1 MELSMAGS
9 GRERVKPSESSS
21 QLRTEF
27 ITPKVE
33 KLTELSFPSVQAKK
47 PCPMPQRP
55 RYERQT
61 RHSSRVLK
69 CPDSLTFWISSQMQQ
84 LRK

>member
-1 MELSMAGS
+1 MELSVAGS

-27 ITPKVE
+27 ITLKVE
-33 KLTELSFPSVQAKK
+33 KLTELSFLSVLAKEL
-47 PCPMPQRP
+47 CPMPQRP

-61 RHSSRVLK
+61 RHSWVLK
-69 CPDSLTFWISSQMQQ
+69 FLDSLTFWTSSQMQQ